1 MSSLVLTVVFIE
13 KLIRAGSRK
22 QVLGGLIE
30 DLPLPGNHPQDNRHP
45 TEAVQILIAITHHA
59 NEVRPRQIIT
69 EIRVV
74 PAAEIKDMVAV
85 EGQEV
90 LAAEVQ
96 GAAEVGV
103 VEEEGDLLF
112 TVKY

>member
-13 KLIRAGSRK
+13 KPIRAGSRK
-22 QVLGGLIE
+22 QALGGLTE

-69 EIRVV
+69 EIREV
-74 PAAEIKDMVAV
+74 PAAAEAEVLVAV

-90 LAAEVQ
+90 VAAEVSVE
-96 GAAEVGV
+96 AEVGV
-103 VEEEGDLLF
+103 VAEEDKTNF
-112 TVKY
+112 I